1 MSRQKSKVAPNKI
14 SPRADRST
22 AMQGLTFREPLL
34 WERSRPGRHGDSLPQ
49 DFDESEVDAAV
60 PAHLAR
66 ETIAELPE
74 VIEPEV
80 VRHYVRLSHHNYNVD
95 VGLYPLGS
103 CTMKYNPKVNEWAA
117 RIPGFLDQHP
127 YAPESRFQGQME
139 LMYNIEAI
147 LAEIAGLDAVCL
159 QPAAGAQGEYTG
171 LAMIRAF
178 ITERDGNPRKKVIIP
193 ASAHGT
199 NPATCTLNN
208 YSVLTVKGNAQ
219 GLVDPAAVA
228 AVMDEDVAGMMI
240 TNPNTLGIFETE
252 IQKIVDIVHE
262 KGGQVYMDGAN
273 MNALCGIVQPG
284 KTGVDVMHFNLHKT
298 MSIPHGGGGPGAGP
312 IAFGSHLE
320 PYAPGPRVR
329 KTDDGQFT
337 LDYDRPKSIGR
348 VKAFHGNYGV
358 LVRAYAYLREYGAE
372 GLRKV
377 TEAAVLNANY
387 IRACLEDDYQVAFD
401 SPSMHE
407 VVFSDAKLKGTGVST
422 LDIAKRIMDY
432 GYHPPTMYFPLIVS
446 GALMVEPTESESK
459 ESLDAFIDSMQ
470 KIAEEVRTDPELVKT
485 APHNTGWRRLDEAHA
500 ARNPVLRW
508 RPTNTD

>member
-1 MSRQKSKVAPNKI
+1 MSRPKTKEVPAKI
-14 SPRADRST
+14 SPQADQST
-22 AMQGLTFREPLL
+22 SMQGLTFREPLL

-49 DFDESEVDAAV
+49 DFDESEVDAAI
-60 PAHLAR
+60 PSNLAR
-66 ETIAELPE
+66 KTIAELPE

-80 VRHYVRLSHHNYNVD
+80 VRHYVRLSQHNYCVD
-95 VGLYPLGS
+95 LGVYPLGS

-117 RIPGFLDQHP
+117 RIPGFLDVHP
-127 YAPESRFQGQME
+127 YMPESRFQGQME
-139 LMYNIEAI
+139 LMYYFEAM

-193 ASAHGT
+193 DSAHGT

-219 GLVDPAAVA
+219 GLVDPASVA

-273 MNALCGIVQPG
+273 MNALCGVVQPG
-284 KTGVDVMHFNLHKT
+284 KTGIDVMHFNLHKT

-312 IAFGSHLE
+312 IAFGNHLSAF
-320 PYAPGPRVR
+320 APGPRIL

-337 LDYDRPKSIGR
+337 FDYDRPKSIGR
-348 VKAFHGNYGV
+348 VKAFFGNYGV

-377 TEAAVLNANY
+377 TEAAVLNSNY
-387 IRACLEDDYQVAFD
+387 IRAKLQDDFQVAYD

-459 ESLDAFIDSMQ
+459 ESLDGFIDSMK
-470 KIAEEVRTDPELVKT
+470 KIAEEVRTNPELVKT
-485 APHNTGWRRLDEAHA
+485 APHKTGWRRLDEAHA

-508 RPTNTD
+508 RPGNDS